1 MAGRFFWC
9 ELMTT
14 DIGRS
19 AAFFASLLD
28 ADILRP
34 DDDSPVLFVARK
46 NTESILFAL
55 LPIEAAPNVRSHW
68 IGYLTVPDLDRALEL
83 TRERGGDVHV
93 LPETED
99 EARISG
105 EPRFAVITDPQG
117 AVLNIHE
124 NVPTSMPENLP
135 GLGEVA
141 WYELL
146 TSERYSSG
154 AFYQELVGWE
164 IGPAHERPD
173 EGVAH
178 ALFHDG
184 RVFGFL
190 RDLPA
195 GSPVPPHWAF
205 YLRVPDLDAAIA
217 SVRALGG
224 FMYEDPAQVDGGRR
238 VIMLDPTG
246 APVTLW
252 AAL

>member
-1 MAGRFFWC
+1 MPGRFFWC

-14 DIGRS
+14 DIERS
-19 AAFFASLLD
+19 ATFFASLLD

-34 DDDSPVLFVARK
+34 DDESPVLFVARK
-46 NTESILFAL
+46 NSESILFGL
-55 LPIEAAPNVRSHW
+55 LPIQLAPNVRSHW
-68 IGYLTVPDLDRALEL
+68 IGYLTVADLDRAIEL

-93 LPETED
+93 LPDD
-99 EARISG
+99 EQGPGG
-105 EPRFAVITDPQG
+105 EPRFAVVTDPQG
-117 AVLNIHE
+117 AVINLHE
-124 NVPTSMPENLP
+124 DVPLPSPQEGLP

-141 WYELL
+141 WTELL
-146 TSERYSSG
+146 TTDRYAAS

-164 IGPAHERPD
+164 PGPAHDRPE

-178 ALFHDG
+178 ALFQDG
-184 RVFGFL
+184 RVFGLL
-190 RDLPA
+190 RDMPA

-217 SVRALGG
+217 NARALGG
-224 FMYEDPAQVDGGRR
+224 FVFEDPGQVDGGRR
-238 VIMLDPTG
+238 VILLDPTG